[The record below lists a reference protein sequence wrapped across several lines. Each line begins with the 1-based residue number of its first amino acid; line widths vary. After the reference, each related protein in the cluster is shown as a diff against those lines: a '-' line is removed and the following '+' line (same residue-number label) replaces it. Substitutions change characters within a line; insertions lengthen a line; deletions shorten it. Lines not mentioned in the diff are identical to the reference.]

1 MEFQALIRSRQSV
14 RAYTPEPVPDPVLQ
28 RILEAGRL
36 APTAA
41 NRQAFGIVVA
51 RTEGREEELGRLYRR
66 AWFIQAPLVLAV
78 CALPA
83 RAWRHEDGTSMA
95 MVDAAIVMDH
105 LILAAA
111 DEGLGTCWIAH
122 FNKTEARK
130 AFDLP
135 DDVEPVVL
143 TPLGHPADS
152 PRPKKRKPLE
162 ELVHHERWSPDIL

>member
-1 MEFQALIRSRQSV
+1 MHFQELIRARYSV
-14 RAYTPEPVPDPVLQ
+14 RAYISDPVDEATLE

-41 NRQAFGIVVA
+41 NRQGFGIIVVH
-51 RTEGREEELGRLYRR
+51 TKGREEELGRVYGR
-66 AWFIQAPLVLAV
+66 AWFTQAPLVLAV
-78 CALPA
+78 CALPEE
-83 RAWRHEDGTSMA
+83 AWRHGDGTSMA

-122 FNKTEARK
+122 FDKAAARES
-130 AFDLP
+130 FGLP
-135 DDVEPVVL
+135 EGVEPVVL

-152 PRPKKRKPLE
+152 LKTKKRKPLE
-162 ELVHHERWSPDIL
+162 DLVHREQW